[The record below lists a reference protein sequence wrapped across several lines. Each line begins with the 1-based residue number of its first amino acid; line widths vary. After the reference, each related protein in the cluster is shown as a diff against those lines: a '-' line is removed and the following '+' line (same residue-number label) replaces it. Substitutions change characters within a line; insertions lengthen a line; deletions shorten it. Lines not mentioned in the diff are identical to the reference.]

1 VRNPTW
7 SPSGSAVAFE
17 DGDGIWIQQV
27 PDLASTTCAA
37 LTERLLLPGAKHA
50 DWGPADVDPSQKPG
64 AAGGPPAA
72 PGVVTPRPPT
82 GSGVG
87 RRSPLRSVAVARHAA
102 RGQGL
107 RVRLSL
113 RRPARVRIV
122 VCRYVRARCVGTV
135 ARTVVKARA
144 GSTTATVTLR
154 RLPVGR
160 YTVRITPAGGPTI
173 TRPLRVR

>member
-1 VRNPTW
+1 
-7 SPSGSAVAFE
+7 
-17 DGDGIWIQQV
+17 
-27 PDLASTTCAA
+27 
-37 LTERLLLPGAKHA
+37 
-50 DWGPADVDPSQKPG
+50 
-64 AAGGPPAA
+64 
-72 PGVVTPRPPT
+72 
-82 GSGVG
+82 
-87 RRSPLRSVAVARHAA
+87 VAVARQAS
-102 RGQGL
+102 RRQGL